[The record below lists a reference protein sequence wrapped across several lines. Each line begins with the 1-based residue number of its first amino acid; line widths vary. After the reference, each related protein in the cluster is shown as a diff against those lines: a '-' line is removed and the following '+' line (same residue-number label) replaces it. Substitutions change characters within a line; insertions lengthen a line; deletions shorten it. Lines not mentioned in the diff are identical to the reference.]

1 MGVWWMSE
9 AMPLAVTSLL
19 PVVVLPL
26 FEIVPL
32 QQAIAPF
39 ASSIIFLFL
48 GGFII
53 SAAMQK
59 WHLQRRFALAILSHT
74 GCGPKSILA
83 GLIAMTCFMAM
94 WVSNTATAIMMLP
107 LAISMAGLLSA
118 KSEVS
123 TSIGHNP
130 FAKALIMGIAFSAAI
145 GGLGTFV
152 GTPTNA
158 ILQGHMQKIYGY
170 ELDLMRWMSFGVPMV
185 IIIATIAWA
194 LLSLLYIRK
203 TKLVKNAGEIIAQEL
218 AKLGPMQRGEKTVA
232 FIFLTAVGLW
242 VGGGFLE
249 DWFAIRLEDA
259 VVSIL
264 AALLLFL
271 VPTNFKKLEFSM
283 NWADAER
290 IPWGVLIF
298 FGGTLSL
305 SSALTDTGVT
315 MWLSTKLEVLH
326 GVGLIY
332 VVVVIVGLMILVSEF
347 MSNVATITA
356 FLPILSALA
365 GGLGVNPLLILV
377 PATLAASCGFMM
389 PGASAPNA
397 LAYSTG
403 HLKVRDLVRMGAML
417 DVISITVITICT
429 FTIVALALDIT
440 PGVIPQ
446 WAMLP

>member
-1 MGVWWMSE
+1 
-9 AMPLAVTSLL
+9 
-19 PVVVLPL
+19 
-26 FEIVPL
+26 
-32 QQAIAPF
+32 
-39 ASSIIFLFL
+39 
-48 GGFII
+48 
-53 SAAMQK
+53 
-59 WHLQRRFALAILSHT
+59 
-74 GCGPKSILA
+74 
-83 GLIAMTCFMAM
+83 
-94 WVSNTATAIMMLP
+94 
-107 LAISMAGLLSA
+107 
-118 KSEVS
+118 
-123 TSIGHNP
+123 
-130 FAKALIMGIAFSAAI
+130 
-145 GGLGTFV
+145 
-152 GTPTNA
+152 
-158 ILQGHMQKIYGY
+158 
-170 ELDLMRWMSFGVPMV
+170 
-185 IIIATIAWA
+185 
-194 LLSLLYIRK
+194 
-203 TKLVKNAGEIIAQEL
+203 
-218 AKLGPMQRGEKTVA
+218 
-232 FIFLTAVGLW
+232 
-242 VGGGFLE
+242 
-249 DWFAIRLEDA
+249 
-259 VVSIL
+259 
-264 AALLLFL
+264 
-271 VPTNFKKLEFSM
+271 M